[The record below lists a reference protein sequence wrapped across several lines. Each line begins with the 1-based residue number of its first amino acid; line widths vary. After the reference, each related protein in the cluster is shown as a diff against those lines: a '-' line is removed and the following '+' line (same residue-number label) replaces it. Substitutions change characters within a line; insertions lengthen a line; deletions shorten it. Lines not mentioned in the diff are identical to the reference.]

1 MNVEEAW
8 RLLRARLE
16 AKDADK
22 RYLDSA
28 RAVFAAGVY
37 AASHDV
43 LMRGATATQLA
54 LAAERIDRS

>member
-8 RLLRARLE
+8 TLLRARLE
-16 AKDADK
+16 AKDVDA
-22 RYLDSA
+22 RHLDSA

-43 LMRGATATQLA
+43 LMRGATAADLA
-54 LAAERIDRS
+54 RAAERIDPP